1 MDVNFNS
8 TYVLNARLRNSVQ
21 TMQGELS
28 QRQVELTSGKKYDA
42 GLELGSLTS
51 HLVAARRQLQSA
63 EQIKTTN
70 GMLTNRMSVMQ
81 AGMGSMVSSAQDL
94 IDQITVELGTSLD
107 RGIVAGLGTNGI
119 ADFAAMMNTSYQG
132 QYVFSGLNSDAPA
145 FASYI
150 DDPQSTAQAAVQTAF
165 ATHFGFSANDAQA
178 ASISA
183 EEMTAFLEGA
193 YSDLF
198 DDANWSSLWSGSS
211 ERGMRVK
218 ISLSEVAEIPVT
230 GNDTAFRE
238 LAAGFAAMAE
248 FSGSQLDAS
257 AFNAVVNFSIGRL
270 NTGVDSTIAS
280 QARLGVVEQ
289 RVERSTERIDYQST
303 ILQQGIADL
312 EQADSYET
320 AMRINELL
328 ASIEASYAV
337 TSQIQGLS
345 IMNYI

>member
-1 MDVNFNS
+1 
-8 TYVLNARLRNSVQ
+8 
-21 TMQGELS
+21 
-28 QRQVELTSGKKYDA
+28 
-42 GLELGSLTS
+42 
-51 HLVAARRQLQSA
+51 
-63 EQIKTTN
+63 
-70 GMLTNRMSVMQ
+70 
-81 AGMGSMVSSAQDL
+81 
-94 IDQITVELGTSLD
+94 
-107 RGIVAGLGTNGI
+107 
-119 ADFAAMMNTSYQG
+119 
-132 QYVFSGLNSDAPA
+132 
-145 FASYI
+145 
-150 DDPQSTAQAAVQTAF
+150 
-165 ATHFGFSANDAQA
+165 
-178 ASISA
+178 
-183 EEMTAFLEGA
+183 MTAFLEGA